1 MKKLII
7 FILVAFV
14 GLCSIYAHKSDAYV
28 TVDNLLDKG
37 IINSKEAVQAY
48 SSVLTLDEKTMLYTE
63 HQMNPG
69 KYQLFNAVSF
79 VGVGSYMQ
87 HDLVGGI
94 VSSGLAL
101 GGFGCITLGALGIS
115 NMQSRSYGAY
125 SSNGEK
131 VKIDNKTQLE
141 GSIAYFA
148 LGAGFLITDIVW
160 GIVKPKLY
168 ANKNNKALKKA
179 LDFNSSAVSIAP
191 AFNSDLKLNGASV
204 AIALNF

>member
-1 MKKLII
+1 MKKNIM

-14 GLCSIYAHKSDAYV
+14 SLCSIYAQKSDAYV

-37 IINSKEAVQAY
+37 ILNSKEAVQAY

-131 VKIDNKTQLE
+131 VAGTDIMDVVVPMA
-141 GSIAYFA
+141 I
-148 LGAGFLITDIVW
+148 GASLLITDIVW

-204 AIALNF
+204 ALAFNF